1 MRTRIGAI
9 ARPAAA
15 WPLAWRFMRLV
26 GRFGPICA
34 RLVVAGFL
42 LSGAAA
48 CSAAGPAAPHAA
60 TAPASTTPASTSS
73 GANPAA
79 PAVFVTAGQ
88 AEVKGSG
95 KATGPAGRGSSRP
108 AGSSSPGAGA
118 AAQDTAGNPG
128 GQAPVPAAA
137 QAVDTS
143 HPDHVIGDGTPA
155 GCTSAAVV
163 QAVAEGGI
171 ITFNCGPAPVTITM
185 TATAK
190 VVNTSHQVVLDGGGK
205 VTLSGGGT
213 NRILYLNTCDA
224 AQAYS
229 TSDCWEQQWP
239 QLVVQNLT
247 FTDAYSAT
255 AEAGN
260 ASYGGGAVF
269 DEGGQLKVV
278 NSVFT
283 ADRCYASG
291 PDLGGGAIRA
301 TGMDMSIPV
310 YITDDTFTGNSCS
323 NGAALSGL
331 FANFAVYNSLFTG
344 NKAVGSGA
352 NPAAAGT
359 AGGGSGGAIYT
370 DGTGYDLLVDGSA
383 MSGNT
388 ANEGGGAIFYVV
400 NSGGGTLTI
409 DDSTL
414 TGNPSGKFQN
424 APGIFDE
431 VDSVVTQPAESGSS
445 VS

>member
-1 MRTRIGAI
+1 
-9 ARPAAA
+9 
-15 WPLAWRFMRLV
+15 MRLV
-26 GRFGPICA
+26 GRFGLICA
-34 RLVVAGFL
+34 RLAVAGFL
-42 LSGAAA
+42 LTGAAA
-48 CSAAGPAAPHAA
+48 CAAAGTGSAPQPSGGSSSPAAAGG
-60 TAPASTTPASTSS
+60 TAD
-73 GANPAA
+73 GQ
-79 PAVFVTAGQ
+79 AVFVTAGR
-88 AEVKGSG
+88 
-95 KATGPAGRGSSRP
+95 ATEAGRATPRASASKHPKAKSTPAATASR
-108 AGSSSPGAGA
+108 AGGAVTSG
-118 AAQDTAGNPG
+118 TVLSAGNPNG
-128 GQAPVPAAA
+128 HATVPAAA

-143 HPDHVIGDGTPA
+143 HPDHVIGTGTPA

-163 QAVAEGGI
+163 QAVAEGGV
-171 ITFNCGPAPVTITM
+171 ITFDCGPQPVTITM

-205 VTLSGGGT
+205 VTLSGAGT
-213 NRILYLNTCDA
+213 TRILYMSTCDA
-224 AQAYS
+224 AQKYT

-247 FTDAYSAT
+247 MTDAYSAVQQ
-255 AEAGN
+255 AGG
-260 ASYGGGAVF
+260 ASYGGGAIY
-269 DEGGQLKVV
+269 DQGGQLKVV

-283 ADRCYASG
+283 SDRCYPTG

-310 YITDDTFTGNSCS
+310 YITGDTFTGNSCS

-331 FANFAVYNSLFTG
+331 FANFEVYNSLMTG
-344 NKAVGSGA
+344 NKATGSGA
-352 NPAAAGT
+352 NPAKSGT

-370 DGTGYDLLVDGSA
+370 DGTGYNLLIDGTA
-383 MSGNT
+383 MRGNT

-409 DDSTL
+409 DNSVL
-414 TGNPSGKFQN
+414 SGNTSGAFQN

-431 VDSVVTQPAESGSS
+431 VNSVVTTPTESGSS